1 MHRRTLLKTL
11 AAAGLLQGAGISG
24 LIREALA
31 NSSDPIPAGLRKLTG
46 EVTINGRAAHEG
58 MRIAPGDTVITG
70 PGAEAVYV
78 IGQDAF
84 LQRADTE
91 VIFGEG
97 AAAFFR
103 IVTGRLLSVFGHG
116 AKRLMIPTA
125 AIGIRGTGCYI
136 EAEESRAY
144 FCLCYGEAEITPTA
158 APQER
163 EVIHTEHHDHPLY
176 INAAAK
182 MSTVM
187 VAAEVI
193 NHTDI
198 ELTLL
203 EQLVGRLPPFDGKP
217 STRH

>member
-1 MHRRTLLKTL
+1 MHRRNLLKTL
-11 AAAGLLQGAGISG
+11 ATAGLLQGAGISG

-31 NSSDPIPAGLRKLTG
+31 NGNSPIQAGLRKLTG
-46 EVTINGRAAHEG
+46 KVTINGSAAHEG
-58 MRIAPGDTVITG
+58 MLVTLGDTVVTG
-70 PGAEAVYV
+70 PTAEAIYV

-91 VIFGEG
+91 VIFGED

-116 AKRLMIPTA
+116 PKRLALPTA
-125 AIGIRGTGCYI
+125 TIGIRGTGCYI
-136 EAEESRAY
+136 EIEENRTY
-144 FCLCYGEAEITPTA
+144 FCLCYGEAEITPIA

-163 EVIHTEHHDHPLY
+163 EVIRTEHHDHPLY

-182 MSTVM
+182 MSTAM
-187 VAAEVI
+187 VPAEVI

-198 ELTLL
+198 ELAML
-203 EQLVGRLPPFDGKP
+203 EELVGRLPPFYGK
-217 STRH
+217 TDEHY